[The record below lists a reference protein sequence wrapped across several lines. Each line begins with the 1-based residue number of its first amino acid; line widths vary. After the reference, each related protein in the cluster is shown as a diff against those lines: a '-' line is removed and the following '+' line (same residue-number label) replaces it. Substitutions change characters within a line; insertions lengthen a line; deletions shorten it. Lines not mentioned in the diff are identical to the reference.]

1 MLSEEKKA
9 IDNLF
14 HLQHIN
20 TYLDLSKESFQID
33 NKTIIKWKESVDIVL
48 NLITKLQKENEKK
61 DKTLKL
67 FEHECR
73 KFKAF
78 CRRVRRDRHDID
90 LFNQGQEQKCN
101 QFLNLISGEPHWD
114 YEGKYF
120 DETDKEIEKLAK
132 EKGE

>member
-1 MLSEEKKA
+1 MLSEEQAIEKLKKIREQTIRA
-9 IDNLF
+9 NECGLSNNDFKEEIEVY
-14 HLQHIN
+14 N
-20 TYLDLSKESFQID
+20 T
-33 NKTIIKWKESVDIVL
+33 VL
-48 NLITKLQKENEKK
+48 NLITKLQKENEEK
-61 DKTLKL
+61 DKRKKL

-78 CRRVRRDRHDID
+78 CKRVRKDGHDID

-120 DETDKEIEKLAK
+120 DETDKEIQKLVK
-132 EKGE
+132 EKGENNDND